1 MVNVNHQMT
10 IIEPKQFIS
19 SHSCNIISMLQE
31 FSFMIIGI
39 TGLIGSGKD
48 TIADYLTTHHGF
60 KRVSFAASL
69 KDAVSAVFGWD
80 REYLEGTTKASR
92 AWREKRDEWWS
103 NRLGMDIT
111 PRWILQ
117 YWGTDVCRN
126 HFHNDIW
133 VASVEH
139 KLLNSKEDI
148 VITDCR
154 FSNEVAAIKNA
165 NGIALRVKR
174 GPDPKWYDAAVAY
187 NRGPN
192 GNSAWALSKGKLD
205 KLKIHASEYSS
216 IGLKYDYIVENN
228 GTIDE
233 LHNQIYEIIN
243 SQSQDHPDA
252 K

>member
-1 MVNVNHQMT
+1 
-10 IIEPKQFIS
+10 
-19 SHSCNIISMLQE
+19 
-31 FSFMIIGI
+31 MIIGI

-69 KDAVSAVFGWD
+69 KDAVAAVFGWN
-80 REYLEGTTKASR
+80 REYLEGSTKASR
-92 AWREKRDEWWS
+92 QWREQKDEWWS

-117 YWGTDVCRN
+117 YWGTDVFRN

-133 VASVEH
+133 VASVEY
-139 KLLNSKEDI
+139 KLLNSSEDV

-154 FSNEVAAIKNA
+154 FANEVNAIRNTG
-165 NGIALRVKR
+165 GIVIRVKR
-174 GPDPKWYDAAVAY
+174 GPDPAWYDIAVAY
-187 NRGPN
+187 NRGL
-192 GNSAWALSKGKLD
+192 GNNIDLD
-205 KLKIHASEYSS
+205 ELNIHASEYSS
-216 IGLKYDYIVENN
+216 VGLEYDHIVENN

-233 LHNQIYEIIN
+233 LHKTMYGIIS
-243 SQSQDHPDA
+243 SQSEDHRAA

>member
-1 MVNVNHQMT
+1 
-10 IIEPKQFIS
+10 
-19 SHSCNIISMLQE
+19 
-31 FSFMIIGI
+31 MIIGI

-69 KDAVSAVFGWD
+69 KDAVAAVFGWN
-80 REYLEGTTKASR
+80 REYLEGSTKASR
-92 AWREKRDEWWS
+92 QWREQKDQWWS
-103 NRLGMDIT
+103 NRLSMDIT

-117 YWGTDVCRN
+117 YWGTDVFRN

-139 KLLNSKEDI
+139 KLLNSSEDV

-154 FSNEVAAIKNA
+154 FANEVNAIRNA
-165 NGIALRVKR
+165 GGVVIRVKR
-174 GPDPKWYDAAVAY
+174 GPDPVWYDIAVAY
-187 NRGPN
+187 NRELGD
-192 GNSAWALSKGKLD
+192 KTTLD
-205 KLKIHASEYSS
+205 ELQIHASEYSS
-216 IGLKYDYIVENN
+216 VGLDYDYIVGNN

-233 LHNQIYEIIN
+233 LHKTMYEIIN
-243 SQSQDHPDA
+243 SQSVGHHDA

>member
-1 MVNVNHQMT
+1 
-10 IIEPKQFIS
+10 
-19 SHSCNIISMLQE
+19 
-31 FSFMIIGI
+31 MIIGI

-48 TIADYLTTHHGF
+48 TIADYLTTYHGF

-69 KDAVSAVFGWD
+69 KDAVAAVFGWD

-92 AWREKRDEWWS
+92 QWREKKDVWWS
-103 NRLGMDIT
+103 NRLGIDIT

-154 FSNEVAAIKNA
+154 FDNEVAAIKNA
-165 NGIALRVKR
+165 GGVAIRVKR
-174 GPDPKWYDAAVAY
+174 GPDPEWYDSAIAY

-192 GNSAWALSKGKLD
+192 GNTSWSLSKMMLD

-216 IGLKYDYIVENN
+216 IGLQYNHIIENN

-233 LHNQIYEIIN
+233 LHNSVYSIIN
-243 SQSQDHPDA
+243 SQSQDLHAA

>member
-1 MVNVNHQMT
+1 
-10 IIEPKQFIS
+10 
-19 SHSCNIISMLQE
+19 
-31 FSFMIIGI
+31 MIIGI

-69 KDAVSAVFGWD
+69 KDAVAAVFGWN
-80 REYLEGTTKASR
+80 REYLEGSTKASR
-92 AWREKRDEWWS
+92 VWREQKDEWWS
-103 NRLGMDIT
+103 NRLGMNIT

-117 YWGTDVCRN
+117 YWGTDVFRN

-139 KLLNSKEDI
+139 KLLNSSEDV

-154 FSNEVAAIKNA
+154 FANEVNAIRNSG
-165 NGIALRVKR
+165 GIVIRVKR
-174 GPDPKWYDAAVAY
+174 GPDPAWYDIAVAY
-187 NRGPN
+187 NRGLGDN
-192 GNSAWALSKGKLD
+192 IDLD
-205 KLKIHASEYSS
+205 ELNIHPSEYSS
-216 IGLKYDYIVENN
+216 VGLDYDHIVENN

-233 LHNQIYEIIN
+233 LHKTMYEILN
-243 SQSQDHPDA
+243 SQSVSHHDA

>member
-1 MVNVNHQMT
+1 
-10 IIEPKQFIS
+10 
-19 SHSCNIISMLQE
+19 
-31 FSFMIIGI
+31 MIC
-39 TGLIGSGKD
+39 SGKD
-48 TIADYLTTHHGF
+48 TIAYYLTTHHWF

-69 KDAVSAVFGWD
+69 KDAVAAVFGWN
-80 REYLEGTTKASR
+80 REYLEGSTKASR
-92 AWREKRDEWWS
+92 AWREKKDEWWS
-103 NRLGMDIT
+103 NRLKMDIT

-133 VASVEH
+133 VASVEY

-165 NGIALRVKR
+165 GGVAIRVQR
-174 GPDPKWYDAAVAY
+174 GPNPDWYDSAISY

-192 GNSAWALSKGKLD
+192 GNSSWALSKMKLD
-205 KLKIHASEYSS
+205 NLKIHASEYSS
-216 IGLKYDYIVENN
+216 IGLKYNYIIENN

-233 LHNQIYEIIN
+233 LHNKMYDIIN
-243 SQSQDHPDA
+243 SQSEGLLA
-252 K
+252 AI

>member
-1 MVNVNHQMT
+1 MK
-10 IIEPKQFIS
+10 I
-19 SHSCNIISMLQE
+19 
-31 FSFMIIGI
+31 IIGI
-39 TGLIGSGKD
+39 TGLISSGKD

-60 KRVSFAASL
+60 KRISFASSL
-69 KDAVSAVFGWD
+69 KDAIAVIFGWN

-92 AWREKRDEWWS
+92 VWREQKDEWWS

-139 KLLNSKEDI
+139 KLLNSNEDI

-154 FSNEVAAIKNA
+154 FANEVNAIRNIG
-165 NGIALRVKR
+165 GIAIRVRR
-174 GPDPKWYDAAVAY
+174 GPDPEWYDSAVAA
-187 NRGPN
+187 NQQVQ
-192 GNSAWALSKGKLD
+192 SAMAYLQAQGV
-205 KLKIHASEYSS
+205 HVSETAWV
-216 IGLKYDYIVENN
+216 GTRFDYEIDNN

-233 LHNQIYEIIN
+233 LYTNIKNLVLAEPA
-243 SQSQDHPDA
+243 STAS
-252 K
+252 

>member
-1 MVNVNHQMT
+1 
-10 IIEPKQFIS
+10 
-19 SHSCNIISMLQE
+19 
-31 FSFMIIGI
+31 MIIGI

-69 KDAVSAVFGWD
+69 KDAVAAVFGWD
-80 REYLEGTTKASR
+80 REYLEGSTKASR
-92 AWREKRDEWWS
+92 QWREQKDEWWS

-139 KLLNSKEDI
+139 KLLNTKEDI

-154 FSNEVAAIKNA
+154 FDNEVTAIKNA
-165 NGIALRVKR
+165 GGVTVRVKR
-174 GPDPKWYDAAVAY
+174 GPDPEWYDSAVSY
-187 NRGPN
+187 NSGQN
-192 GNSAWALSKGKLD
+192 GNSTWALSKRKLD

-216 IGLKYDYIVENN
+216 IGLQYNHIIENN

-233 LHNQIYEIIN
+233 LHNSIYAIIN
-243 SQSQDHPDA
+243 NQSVDHPYA